1 MNILV
6 DVGHPAHVHFF
17 RNFIKEMNNRGHKI
31 IVTHRRKEITENLLK
46 YYDIKYI
53 PTLEYSHKYWE
64 KFYLNIKRAIIFN
77 KLIKKYNV
85 EVGVGIA
92 DYPLAWA
99 SKGTKCKA
107 LIFTDTEH
115 VKIDKFFTYPFAD
128 KILTPSCF
136 LNNLGSKQIRYDGYH
151 ELAYLHPNWFKPD
164 INVLKDLGLNRDD
177 KYVIIRFISW
187 SASHDVGQR
196 GTEYKEKIKLIK
208 EIAEYAYPIITS
220 EGLMPKELMQYQI
233 QIHPHRIHDAM
244 YYANLYIGEG
254 GTMATESAIMGT
266 PNILINPLAKYCGTH
281 FDLTKRYKL
290 QIFYDSIS
298 EVKDRA
304 KKLILDKDSKK
315 IWKKRRKKML
325 NEKIDVTR
333 YIIDLIENYRGK

>member
-1 MNILV
+1 
-6 DVGHPAHVHFF
+6 
-17 RNFIKEMNNRGHKI
+17 
-31 IVTHRRKEITENLLK
+31 
-46 YYDIKYI
+46 
-53 PTLEYSHKYWE
+53 
-64 KFYLNIKRAIIFN
+64 
-77 KLIKKYNV
+77 
-85 EVGVGIA
+85 
-92 DYPLAWA
+92 
-99 SKGTKCKA
+99 
-107 LIFTDTEH
+107 
-115 VKIDKFFTYPFAD
+115 
-128 KILTPSCF
+128 
-136 LNNLGSKQIRYDGYH
+136 
-151 ELAYLHPNWFKPD
+151 
-164 INVLKDLGLNRDD
+164 
-177 KYVIIRFISW
+177 
-187 SASHDVGQR
+187 
-196 GTEYKEKIKLIK
+196 
-208 EIAEYAYPIITS
+208 
-220 EGLMPKELMQYQI
+220 
-233 QIHPHRIHDAM
+233 M